1 MHGIYILD
9 QWIYILGV
17 VITLYVV
24 GSLRVLKQYERGV
37 VFLLGRFDGAPRT
50 RSHAHLPSHPTDDAR
65 VPADGHDANPV
76 AKNHHEG

>member
-37 VFLLGRFDGAPRT
+37 VFLLENSRA
-50 RSHAHLPSHPTDDAR
+50 
-65 VPADGHDANPV
+65 PADPV
-76 AKNHHEG
+76 SRSSSVPSNR

>member
-37 VFLLGRFDGAPRT
+37 VFLLGRFAGAADPGS
-50 RSHAHLPSHPTDDAR
+50 RSSSVPSNR
-65 VPADGHDANPV
+65 
-76 AKNHHEG
+76 